1 MNRKEILADTG
12 AAVAAVRAANEKS
25 LAGGKRPLAFILTFG
40 CQQNE
45 ADSEKMRG
53 LTDAMGYGRAESAEE
68 AELILVNT
76 CAIREHAEL
85 KALSVIGSYKHIK
98 QNNPTLIIGVCG
110 CMTAQ
115 EKRVEELKHRYPY
128 VDFTLE
134 PSAIGKIPALI
145 AAVREKKRRYF
156 LLGEEEGTLEGVP
169 VSRASD
175 HRAWVSI
182 MYGCNNF
189 CSYCIVPYVRG
200 RERSRHSDEIVKE
213 VAALVASGR
222 KDITLLG
229 QNVNSYRGDT
239 DFAGLV
245 SRLDGIEGEYL
256 LRFMTS
262 HPKDVSDELIE
273 VLARGRHIEPH
284 FHLPL
289 QSGSD
294 RVLSRM
300 NRHYD
305 RERYLDVV
313 RKLRRA
319 VPGIALSSDIIVGFP
334 GETEQDFAQTL
345 AMLREVRFDSV
356 YSFIYSKRNG
366 TPAASY
372 PDQVPPEVQSE
383 RFGRLLA
390 LQSEISGEINSTW
403 VGKTVR
409 VLTDSLSKS
418 GSENIYSG
426 RTDAGKLVHFAATE
440 EDVGK
445 FLPVHIDRASPF
457 ALYGT
462 VVR

>member
-1 MNRKEILADTG
+1 MNSKTITADAH
-12 AAVAAVRAANEKS
+12 AAIAAVRAENEKS
-25 LAGGKRPLAFILTFG
+25 LAAGKRPLAFILTFG

-53 LTDAMGYGRAESAEE
+53 LTDAMGYGRAESAAE
-68 AELILVNT
+68 ADLILVNT
-76 CAIREHAEL
+76 CAIREHAES
-85 KALSVIGSYKHIK
+85 KALSIIGSYKHIK
-98 QNNPTLIIGVCG
+98 ENNPALIIGVCG

-134 PSAIGKIPALI
+134 PAAIGKIPAVI
-145 AAVREKKRRYF
+145 AAIREKKRRFF

-169 VSRASD
+169 VSRATA

-200 RERSRHSDEIVKE
+200 RERSRHSDEIVRE
-213 VAALVASGR
+213 VAALVAGGA

-239 DFAGLV
+239 DFAGLL
-245 SRLDGIEGEYL
+245 SRLDAIGGEYL

-262 HPKDVSDELIE
+262 HPKDVSDSLIE
-273 VLARGRHIEPH
+273 VLSHARHVEPH

-294 RVLSRM
+294 RVLARM

-305 RERYLDVV
+305 KARYLDVV
-313 RKLRRA
+313 RKLRAA

-334 GETEQDFAQTL
+334 GETEEDFEETL
-345 AMLREVRFDSV
+345 SVLREVRFDSV

-366 TPAASY
+366 TPAATY

-390 LQSEISGEINSTW
+390 LQSGISGEINAEYL
-403 VGKTVR
+403 GRKMR
-409 VLTDSLSKS
+409 VLVDSLSKS
-418 GSENIYSG
+418 GASDIYSG
-426 RTDAGKLVHFAATE
+426 RTDTGKLVHFAATE
-440 EDVGK
+440 EDIGQ
-445 FLPVHIDRASPF
+445 FLTVKIDRTSPF

-462 VVR
+462 VQR